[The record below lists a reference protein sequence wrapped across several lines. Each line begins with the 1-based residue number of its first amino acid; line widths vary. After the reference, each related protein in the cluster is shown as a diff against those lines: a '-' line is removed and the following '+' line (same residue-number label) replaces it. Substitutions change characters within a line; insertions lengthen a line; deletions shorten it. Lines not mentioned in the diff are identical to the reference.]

1 MEGIFIYLFIFVASY
16 PKHEILMADVAV
28 ATANGCLAN
37 LRMEAFRMTFMHVKN
52 MKVNCWY
59 QLQNKERIYNWNTF
73 YLEALFL
80 FFQGHLKSC
89 IN

>member
-1 MEGIFIYLFIFVASY
+1 MSGQLEDGSIQNDLHAR
-16 PKHEILMADVAV
+16 E
-28 ATANGCLAN
+28 
-37 LRMEAFRMTFMHVKN
+37 N

-80 FFQGHLKSC
+80 FFQGHLKHAS
-89 IN
+89 INKQ